1 MGLFGSIFGHAKAQ
15 FLDVIEWLEDDQ
27 QTIVYKYPAFNQ
39 AIQDS
44 SKLVVRTGQS
54 AIFQAEGKISGSFGP
69 GTYELNSRTKAIW
82 SFFESIK
89 YGLNYPYKGD
99 VFFIS
104 TRRFTDQKWG
114 TPNKILLRDPDFRM
128 VQISANGS
136 FSYKISDSVKFL
148 SEMVGNVGVFETKE
162 IHSELRRRLVESFAS
177 TLGQSKIPVL
187 DLAAQYSS
195 LGNVL
200 LEKMKDVFLNDY
212 GIEILDFTIG
222 GIVLPPEVQ
231 EKINKVSS
239 VNALGPDMAAFG
251 QMTAIDAMENLSKS
265 GGGGGNP
272 MLNAGMG
279 LGMGGAMGNM
289 FGNMMGN
296 TMQQPPQQHHH
307 QQPPPMTP
315 NLFHYNGP
323 SGQGQFSAQDIAQ
336 KIQANRSG
344 SHNIWAAGWP
354 NWKSW
359 SQVPEIANLVP
370 PQAAPPPV
378 GGQGGPPPI
387 GGNVRYHYHGV
398 VQGEFSIDEIVAHIK
413 SSPESKHLVWKEG
426 FDGWKDA
433 TTVEEINQ
441 KLQSGP
447 PPIGGISGNGG
458 PPPPPM

>member
-1 MGLFGSIFGHAKAQ
+1 MSLFGSLFGHAKAQ

-54 AIFQAEGKISGSFGP
+54 AIFQAEGQISGSFGP

-136 FSYKISDSVKFL
+136 FSYKIADTVKFL
-148 SEMVGNVGVFETKE
+148 GEMVGNVGVFETKE
-162 IHSELRRRLVESFAS
+162 IHSELRRRLVESFSS

-195 LGNVL
+195 IGSVL
-200 LEKMKDVFLNDY
+200 LEKMKGVFLQDY

-231 EKINKVSS
+231 EKINKVSA

-251 QMTAIDAMENLSKS
+251 QMTAIDAMENLSQS
-265 GGGGGNP
+265 GGGGGGNP

-289 FGNMMGN
+289 FGNMMGGV
-296 TMQQPPQQHHH
+296 MQQPQH
-307 QQPPPMTP
+307 QQPPPMTTP
-315 NLFHYNGP
+315 VFHYNGAA
-323 SGQGQFSAQDIAQ
+323 GQGQFSAPDIAQ
-336 KIQANRSG
+336 KIQANRNAP
-344 SHNIWAAGWP
+344 HNIWAAGWP
-354 NWKSW
+354 SWKPW
-359 SQVPEIANLVP
+359 NQVPEIANLVP
-370 PQAAPPPV
+370 PQAAPPPIA
-378 GGQGGPPPI
+378 GHGTPPPI
-387 GGNVRYHYHGV
+387 GGPVSKYHYHGV
-398 VQGEFSIDEIVAHIK
+398 VQGEFSVDEIVAHIK
-413 SSPESKHLVWKEG
+413 GAPSEKHLIWKQG
-426 FDGWKDA
+426 FDGWKEAQSID
-433 TTVEEINQ
+433 EINQ

-447 PPIGGISGNGG
+447 PPISGTGG